1 MPSQGSL
8 IPPTA
13 HSGLQSLSGI
23 VGKAGMQGD
32 ISPHYYQYIPGY
44 GYFLMPGTPGDA
56 TAGSAAAEGAAGQG
70 AANLARKSQK
80 GCACLKEW
88 SVSGTPCENYC
99 CNPDNSAGDWCFVE
113 EESCEGDTW
122 GMCSSP
128 SAMVQ
133 MSSNITRP
141 GDLVNDQPKVSQ
153 QSSNQRTN
161 FLQKRHDYVE
171 GAECDCE
178 S

>member
-1 MPSQGSL
+1 M

-13 HSGLQSLSGI
+13 RGGLQSLNGI
-23 VGKAGMQGD
+23 VGNAGTQGE

-56 TAGSAAAEGAAGQG
+56 AAGSAAAEGAAGQG
-70 AANLARKSQK
+70 SANLARKSQK

-88 SVSGTPCENYC
+88 SLSGTPCENYC

-113 EESCEGDTW
+113 DESCEGDTW
-122 GMCSSP
+122 GACSP
-128 SAMVQ
+128 TSALLQ
-133 MSSNITRP
+133 MSNTTSP
-141 GDLVNDQPKVSQ
+141 GDLVNDQLKVIQ
-153 QSSNQRTN
+153 NSNPPTN
-161 FLQKRHDYVE
+161 FLQKRQDYVE
-171 GAECDCE
+171 GAECDCT